1 MDFEHART
9 GGQAER
15 RQAEILDACAA
26 LYGEEGFGG
35 VTIKAIAARTSFSRP
50 SIYNY
55 YETREEILLDL
66 LKREFQSWAREL
78 RARCGGAEA
87 MDRAAFC
94 RMLTELY
101 EDHELILRLLTR
113 DLGEIENRS
122 REERLCAFKGTM
134 AEVQRELDAALA
146 RFFPAAP
153 VRERA
158 LFCLSQLA
166 LAEGVYPMTHL
177 SDKQERAMEQ
187 AGFPRPE
194 AFGTL
199 FCEGLLRLM
208 SGFGG

>member
-1 MDFEHART
+1 MPATIASR
-9 GGQAER
+9 APR
-15 RQAEILDACAA
+15 LAA
-26 LYGEEGFGG
+26 
-35 VTIKAIAARTSFSRP
+35 AAPARTSTTS
-50 SIYNY
+50 
-55 YETREEILLDL
+55 
-66 LKREFQSWAREL
+66 QSAPEP
-78 RARCGGAEA
+78 AATSNSGA
-87 MDRAAFC
+87 
-94 RMLTELY
+94 
-101 EDHELILRLLTR
+101 
-113 DLGEIENRS
+113 
-122 REERLCAFKGTM
+122 
-134 AEVQRELDAALA
+134 LDAALA